1 MCSADAE
8 SCGTSAFVGGW
19 SGSSGATY
27 LLFALAATAKGEGT
41 VGALLVVLGLRE
53 GLVCVVELR

>member
-1 MCSADAE
+1 MTQHQLST
-8 SCGTSAFVGGW
+8 CGTSAFCRGW

-27 LLFALAATAKGEGT
+27 LLFTLPAAAKGEGT

-53 GLVCVVELR
+53 VLVGVVELR

>member
-8 SCGTSAFVGGW
+8 SCGTSAFCRGW

-27 LLFALAATAKGEGT
+27 LLFALATTAEGKGT
-41 VGALLVVLGLRE
+41 VGTLLGVLGLCE
-53 GLVCVVELR
+53 GLVGVVEFG

>member
-8 SCGTSAFVGGW
+8 SCGTSAFCRGW
-19 SGSSGATY
+19 SSSSNATY
-27 LLFALAATAKGEGT
+27 LSFSLPAAAKGEGT

-53 GLVCVVELR
+53 GLVGVVEFG

>member
-8 SCGTSAFVGGW
+8 SCGTSAFCRGW

-27 LLFALAATAKGEGT
+27 LLFTLPAAAEGEGT
-41 VGALLVVLGLRE
+41 VGALLVVLGLCE
-53 GLVCVVELR
+53 GLVGVVELR